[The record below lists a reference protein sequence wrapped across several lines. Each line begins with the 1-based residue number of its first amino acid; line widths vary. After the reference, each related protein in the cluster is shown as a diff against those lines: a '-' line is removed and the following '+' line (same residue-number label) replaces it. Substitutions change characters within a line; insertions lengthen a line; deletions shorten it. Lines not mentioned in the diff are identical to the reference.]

1 MDSSRFVDSGKYVG
15 DAQGCH
21 ITGYQRRDCFG
32 ASANEE
38 GDKHDAAAGSLLAA
52 ISAASRVPGLFA
64 PSQFRWER
72 PEREPSRGWKDDQQT
87 ADEMLSEEWVKVMPP
102 ISSGP

>member
-72 PEREPSRGWKDDQQT
+72 PEREPSRRFHQGRSQFRLVALILGARPTIDQDI
-87 ADEMLSEEWVKVMPP
+87 AE
-102 ISSGP
+102 